1 MLNCGGCN
9 VVDRSTLIVV
19 LCLLHP
25 FQQYTRQQ
33 CMLLASQMHATSL
46 IRQHTRSP
54 ALFLDTSCTGC
65 GTPGSGPANCK
76 APTPSS
82 SVLAAGWMEKVI
94 HSGISISAWMMAA
107 PQMGRCTPLMKL
119 AASEARNR
127 MGPAISIGV
136 DTCMHV
142 PILQSARRSFACVN
156 ADGHSAVIFL
166 PCATLAWDGQGWKH
180 TNTDLYTKP
189 F

>member
-127 MGPAISIGV
+127 MGPRDLHRRGHLHARAHLAISTALLRMRECRRAFCRDIFAMRN
-136 DTCMHV
+136 TCM
-142 PILQSARRSFACVN
+142 
-156 ADGHSAVIFL
+156 
-166 PCATLAWDGQGWKH
+166 GWAGMEA
-180 TNTDLYTKP
+180 Y
-189 F
+189 